1 MAKINFTTDRIADHA
16 CDPGKTASF
25 LWDASCPSLGLRTA
39 APSAKKPGGAKSFI
53 FQAKLNR
60 EVIRITIGRITD
72 WSIPDART
80 EARRL
85 MALVD
90 SGQDPRQVKADALA
104 AKHAEREAKAAE
116 AAAAEEA
123 ERRASVVLAD
133 AWPLYIEYGKTKRNK
148 RTGDIGWSAAHLLA
162 HIELSAPGGE
172 QMKKGAGIT
181 KARPL
186 AALMPLCL
194 TELTSDRI
202 AAWLNE
208 ETKTRPTAA
217 ALSFRLL
224 RAFAGWAADHPRY
237 SGLIPADAFT
247 ARKVRDTVPKSETK
261 DGDSLQREQL
271 VLWFEHVRRIGN
283 PVISAY
289 LQGLLLT
296 GARRRELSA
305 LQWSD
310 VDFKWRSMTLRDKT
324 EGTRTIPMPP
334 YLAHLLQSLPR
345 RNEWVFSSPAA
356 KDGKITEPRFAHT
369 DALKAAGLPHISL
382 HGLRRSFGTLCEW
395 VECPAGVVAQIM
407 GHSASALA
415 EKHYRRRPLDLLRMW
430 HDKIEAWVL
439 EQAGI
444 SFDPEQAKPGLRAVP
459 AA

>member
-1 MAKINFTTDRIADHA
+1 MAKIEFTTKRVADHT
-16 CDPGKTASF
+16 CEPGKAASF
-25 LWDASCPSLGLRTA
+25 LWDAVCPSLGLRTA
-39 APSAKKPGGAKSFI
+39 APSSKKPQGAKSYI
-53 FQAKLNR
+53 FQAKLNG
-60 EVIRITIGRITD
+60 EVIRITIGRPSA

-85 MALVD
+85 MTLVD
-90 SGQDPRQVKADALA
+90 SGHDPRQVKADALA
-104 AKHAEREAKAAE
+104 ADQAARNAKAAE
-116 AAAAEEA
+116 VTASEEE
-123 ERRASVVLAD
+123 ERRASAVLAD
-133 AWPLYIEYGKTKRNK
+133 AWLEYLEYGKTKRDK
-148 RTGDIGWSAAHLLA
+148 RTGDIGWSAAHMLS
-162 HIELSAPGGE
+162 HIELSAPGGA
-172 QMKKGAGIT
+172 QMKKGGGIT

-186 AALMPLCL
+186 AALMDLRL
-194 TELTSDRI
+194 TELTSNRI
-202 AAWLNE
+202 AAWIDE

-224 RAFAGWAADHPRY
+224 RAFAGWAADHHRY

-247 ARKVRDTVPKSETK
+247 ARKVRDSIPKSETK

-271 VLWFEHVRRIGN
+271 ALWFDHVRRIRN

-305 LQWSD
+305 LRWLD
-310 VDFKWRSMTLRDKT
+310 VDFQWRSMTIRDKT
-324 EGTRTIPMPP
+324 EGTRTIPIPP
-334 YLAHLLQSLPR
+334 YLAHLLQALPR
-345 RNEWVFSSPAA
+345 RNQWVFSSPSSA
-356 KDGKITEPRFAHT
+356 DGKIAEPRYAHS

-395 VECPAGVVAQIM
+395 VECPAGIGAQIM

-430 HDKIEAWVL
+430 HDKIAGWML
-439 EQAGI
+439 EQAEI
-444 SFDPEQAKPGLRAVP
+444 EFDAEQAKPGLRAVTS
-459 AA
+459 A